1 MSINNNVMEKSNSIN
16 IKFLTRFELMQELRK
31 YLPQNTLIAAM
42 RCDTKSLRTLLNK
55 YITEKNEVYE

>member
-1 MSINNNVMEKSNSIN
+1 MEKSNSIN

-42 RCDTKSLRTLLNK
+42 RCNTEGLRLLLSK
-55 YITEKNEVYE
+55 YISAKELNS